1 MTVQAMSPS
10 TGAPGGRPRSVV
22 LLCAVAM
29 VAASLRAEPA
39 TTQNPDAATA
49 LASPATAPAVAPSVT
64 AGLEGIPGIRAGMTT
79 KELVEVG
86 LEALRDDRLAISRQI
101 LLAVVAQDRQSVL
114 AIGSLGYAYERSAE
128 QARADRADPQAGEKA
143 VAYIQQAVD
152 VYMEAGDL
160 ALRARDN
167 ASAEQLYGRALVHRP
182 NNGPAIL
189 GLARVYGKTGR
200 RLQAIDRYRVYVQ
213 TPEGRGDAK
222 AYLELAELYLEDDLW
237 RQALEHLARSQQL
250 DATNPDVDIA
260 LARAYQR
267 AERFND
273 ALAAAKVAVD
283 RDPQEPRYR
292 HVRAQVLLSAGEPEQ
307 ASLEAQRA
315 VELGRAK
322 LGETPDKIAAMRT
335 LADYSVVW
343 EQSLTRLLDRRPT
356 DVSVRADLGRVVKE
370 LAAIRQ
376 QIDLHRAL
384 RILSAVPADSDP
396 HVKLLEQLAEVQ
408 AALGKKQEAAETCR
422 RLLETDPEN
431 ATGKRLLAECHTDG
445 APPPAP

>member
-22 LLCAVAM
+22 LLCAVAL
-29 VAASLRAEPA
+29 VAAVLHAEPA
-39 TTQNPDAATA
+39 ATQNPAAATPTEG
-49 LASPATAPAVAPSVT
+49 PATAPAVAPSVT
-64 AGLEGIPGIRAGMTT
+64 AGLEGIPGVRAGMTT

-160 ALRARDN
+160 ALRSGDN
-167 ASAEQLYGRALVHRP
+167 ASAEQLYGRVLVHRP
-182 NNGPAIL
+182 GHGPAVL

-200 RLQAIDRYRVYVQ
+200 RLQAIDRYRVYLQ
-213 TPEGRGDAK
+213 TPEGQGNAK
-222 AYLELAELYLEDDLW
+222 AYLDLAELYLEDDLW
-237 RQALEHLARSQQL
+237 RQALEHLTRAQQL
-250 DATNPDVDIA
+250 DAANADVDIA

-273 ALAAAKVAVD
+273 ALAAAKAAVD

-292 HVRAQVLLSAGEPEQ
+292 YVRAQVLLSAGEPEQ

-322 LGETPDKIAAMRT
+322 LAEAPDKIARMRT

-343 EQSLTRLLDRRPT
+343 EQTLTRLLDQRPT

-370 LAAIRQ
+370 LAVIRQ

-422 RLLETDPEN
+422 RLLDTDPEN
-431 ATGKRLLAECHTDG
+431 ATGKRLLAECRSDG